1 MPAAPSRVAGLGGSP
16 RWHCG
21 CRSVGP
27 SQPPAHAGHAAPWQK
42 TAVNAPGAATEEPQ
56 AAGAWH
62 PARLRDSWVPPAEP
76 KARHWG
82 QAQHPPLRVSPPWSC
97 QCTTSTQPTVAS
109 WSTSEVSGLTS
120 PCSWPT
126 SESRPV
132 KRRGNR
138 KSAST
143 TSRTDRRGMAAN
155 QPESPALIDSHGGRD
170 CGLPLSGSSRRCGSL
185 RRGPVCAPVPEARPG
200 AAAGVGSPNWPVVG
214 GVGLLLL
221 LLCLQHHPRRFR
233 LLLLFSVS
241 SASFK
246 FSPARQKNEW
256 VRKKAF
262 LRLKFGIERRLFMV

>member
-1 MPAAPSRVAGLGGSP
+1 MLQAAAQPGLRSLSLRLRPGLGIQPACGTLESRP
-16 RWHCG
+16 RNPRHG
-21 CRSVGP
+21 TGAKLSTPHSESARPGPASVLLVH
-27 SQPPAHAGHAAPWQK
+27 SRQSLL
-42 TAVNAPGAATEEPQ
+42 N
-56 AAGAWH
+56 
-62 PARLRDSWVPPAEP
+62 
-76 KARHWG
+76 
-82 QAQHPPLRVSPPWSC
+82 
-97 QCTTSTQPTVAS
+97 

-185 RRGPVCAPVPEARPG
+185 RRGLVCAPVPEARPG